1 MIENSKATISALVV
15 HRIGSKSEGEDVSFS
30 RSVLDTSAFAEE
42 VPDILKQYFFKPFRT
57 EAYYNLVT
65 QADGE
70 PVDNSVFRAACRVFD
85 DPSAFYDASV
95 EIAGFLHFNSNHP
108 NIRRGEFYM
117 ALFDDC
123 VVDGQTCR
131 ALGIFKSENK
141 EVFLKVFM
149 QGDNFELG
157 TQEGINLRKLDKGC
171 IIFDIELDEGFRVC
185 AVDNINRGQDAKF
198 WMQDFLNV
206 CPREDK
212 FFYTNNYL
220 QMCRNFVT
228 DVFNEDNNVPRAEQ
242 IDLMNRSIDYF
253 TKESEFDSRAFEQA
267 VLAQPEVAEA
277 FNDYK
282 AEFEAKNDLPQSLPM
297 QFEISKDAVKGE
309 KRNFKSVLKLDKNF
323 HVYIHGSR
331 QYLEKG
337 YDEQRDMNFYK
348 LYFRAEQ

>member
-1 MIENSKATISALVV
+1 
-15 HRIGSKSEGEDVSFS
+15 
-30 RSVLDTSAFAEE
+30 
-42 VPDILKQYFFKPFRT
+42 
-57 EAYYNLVT
+57 
-65 QADGE
+65 
-70 PVDNSVFRAACRVFD
+70 
-85 DPSAFYDASV
+85 
-95 EIAGFLHFNSNHP
+95 
-108 NIRRGEFYM
+108 
-117 ALFDDC
+117 
-123 VVDGQTCR
+123 
-131 ALGIFKSENK
+131 
-141 EVFLKVFM
+141 
-149 QGDNFELG
+149 
-157 TQEGINLRKLDKGC
+157 
-171 IIFDIELDEGFRVC
+171 
-185 AVDNINRGQDAKF
+185 
-198 WMQDFLNV
+198 MQDFLNV